1 MALASFVVA
10 RLVADRI
17 DAADD
22 DRTQRAARSL
32 AAKGWLATLALPQA
46 VRGAA
51 ARCADM
57 SVDAGRG
64 SLAIDVREL
73 MQTAASYLNGPSRN
87 ELDALAQALDG
98 K

>member
-17 DAADD
+17 DATED
-22 DRTQRAARSL
+22 DRTQRAARSV

-46 VRGAA
+46 VRSAA

-57 SVDAGRG
+57 SVDSEVA
-64 SLAIDVREL
+64 SLAVDIRDL
-73 MQTAASYLNGPSRN
+73 ILTASSYLNAPSRN
-87 ELDALAQALDG
+87 ELDALAQSLG
-98 K
+98 G